1 MTTSTP
7 QSWRPL
13 DPDYRNRRGYDA
25 DFLDVAVPLPS
36 LAPTVQHLATLPPLP
51 YQHFSILLNPA
62 RRLAFWSAVN
72 IDGRQERHLGQRQP
86 DEWWFDE
93 RQGFTPRIT
102 AALQIGDGFYR
113 GSGFQRGH
121 LVRRLDPAWG
131 ETDVQSGRGEADTFH
146 WTNCSPQ
153 MPELNTGWWL
163 QVEDH
168 LLQTANAQDHKVS
181 VFSGCV
187 FGDGDPLYRG
197 VQIPLAFWKVAAWTV
212 ATPGEPALRSL
223 AFLVKQDEAVAALLR
238 KRGVTPQARDF
249 DEVPQSIQGYQ
260 TTVAELSR
268 LTHCGFGDLA
278 RADVDVYARRR
289 PTRLAPLVFD
299 TIGTYR
305 ALASP
310 ADLFTQ

>member
-1 MTTSTP
+1 MKKTTTIAPSA
-7 QSWRPL
+7 WVPL
-13 DPDYRNRRGYDA
+13 DPDYRNRPGYDA
-25 DFLDVAVPLPS
+25 GFLGLPVP
-36 LAPTVQHLATLPPLP
+36 APKLKPALKALATEPVLP
-51 YQHFSILLNPA
+51 YQHFSILMNPA
-62 RRLAFWSAVN
+62 RRLAFWTAVN
-72 IDGRQERHLGQRQP
+72 IDGQQERHLGDRKR
-86 DEWWFDE
+86 DEWWFDA
-93 RQGFTPRIT
+93 RTPEK
-102 AALQIGDGFYR
+102 QQVGGNFYA

-131 ETDVQSGRGEADTFH
+131 PSDAHSGRGEADTFH

-168 LLQTANAQDHKVS
+168 LLQTANAHDHKVS

-187 FGDGDPLYRG
+187 FGDGDPRYRG

-212 ATPGEPALRSL
+212 PAPGQPALRSL
-223 AFLVKQDEAVAALLR
+223 AFLVKQDEAVAALLK

-249 DEVPQSIQGYQ
+249 EEVPQPIQGYQ

>member
-1 MTTSTP
+1 MTTTP

-13 DPDYRNRRGYDA
+13 DRDYGNRRGYDA
-25 DFLDVAVPLPS
+25 NFLDVAVPLPTLASS
-36 LAPTVQHLATLPPLP
+36 LQGLASVPLLP
-51 YQHFSILLNPA
+51 YQHFSILMNPA
-62 RRLAFWSAVN
+62 RRLAFWTAVN

-93 RQGFTPRIT
+93 RQGLTPPIT
-102 AALQIGDGFYR
+102 AELQIGNTFYK

-131 ETDVQSGRGEADTFH
+131 ETDAQSGRGEADTFH

-168 LLQTANAQDHKVS
+168 VLQTANAHDHKVS
-181 VFSGCV
+181 VFSGCL
-187 FGDGDPLYRG
+187 FTDEDPLYRG
-197 VQIPLAFWKVAAWTV
+197 VQIPLAFWKVIAWTV
-212 ATPGEPALRSL
+212 ADAGRPALRSL
-223 AFLVKQDEAVAALLR
+223 AFLVRQDEAVAALIR
-238 KRGVTPQARDF
+238 KRGTKPQATTF
-249 DEVPQSIQGYQ
+249 DDVPGPIQGYQ

-268 LTHCGFGDLA
+268 LTQFGFGDLA
-278 RADVDVYARRR
+278 RSDVDVYARRR
-289 PTRLAPLVFD
+289 TTRIAPQVFD
-299 TIGTYR
+299 TIDAYR
-305 ALASP
+305 ALGGP